1 MAPAPSTAAVL
12 ISGFISVF
20 NSIVSEVV
28 CVKRGQHGTR
38 STLFASPALSH
49 AATNEAN
56 KLLLLPTMATR
67 LVQTF
72 VPDVA
77 VEKVESILAAL
88 EGEGMVAFKN
98 NLPGPLTQ
106 FHILAPAEK
115 LESLLDPMQAALGS
129 YESFRAIV
137 LPIETVVPQMP
148 EPVEEP
154 PSEEELAT
162 ATGSAEDP
170 TASNGKKAAKPSQR
184 ISREELLEDLTEIT
198 KPATVHWWMVGLS
211 TIVATIGLAT
221 DSTAVLIGAMVIAP
235 LLGPNM
241 ALALASTLGE
251 MPLAKAAIKAN
262 IFGVALAFLVAAIA
276 GWLFDLNLESAQ
288 IVARTD
294 LHLEDLLLA
303 LAAGGAGALAFTS
316 GVPASLVGV
325 MVAVA
330 LLPPLAVCALMAT
343 SGNWEAARGAGML
356 LSGNLV
362 CVNFAAMATFLL
374 SGVAP
379 RTWWQKRQTRK
390 IAFGMLSVWAL
401 LLAALVFFVILAERG
416 QAAV

>member
-1 MAPAPSTAAVL
+1 
-12 ISGFISVF
+12 
-20 NSIVSEVV
+20 
-28 CVKRGQHGTR
+28 
-38 STLFASPALSH
+38 
-49 AATNEAN
+49 
-56 KLLLLPTMATR
+56 MATR

-77 VEKVESILAAL
+77 VEKVESILAEL
-88 EGEGMVAFKN
+88 QDEGILAFKN

-129 YESFRAIV
+129 YDSFRAIV
-137 LPIETVVPQMP
+137 LPVETVVPKMP
-148 EPVEEP
+148 EPIVAP
-154 PSEEELAT
+154 PSEEELAAT
-162 ATGSAEDP
+162 ATVEQASGNG
-170 TASNGKKAAKPSQR
+170 SNGKKAAKKSHR

-276 GWLFDLNLESAQ
+276 GWLFELNLESTQ
-288 IVARTD
+288 ILARTD
-294 LHLEDLLLA
+294 LHMEDLLLA

-343 SGNWEAARGAGML
+343 SGNWEAARGAAML
-356 LSGNLV
+356 LTGNLV

-390 IAFGMLSVWAL
+390 VAFGMLSVWAL
-401 LLAALVFFVILAERG
+401 LLAALVFFVLLAERG
-416 QAAV
+416 QAAP

>member
-1 MAPAPSTAAVL
+1 
-12 ISGFISVF
+12 
-20 NSIVSEVV
+20 
-28 CVKRGQHGTR
+28 
-38 STLFASPALSH
+38 
-49 AATNEAN
+49 
-56 KLLLLPTMATR
+56 MATR

-77 VEKVESILAAL
+77 VEKVESILQEL
-88 EGEGMVAFKN
+88 QDEGFVAFKN

-115 LESLLDPMQAALGS
+115 LETLLDPMQAALGS

-137 LPIETVVPQMP
+137 LAVQTVVPKLP
-148 EPVEEP
+148 EPVVEAEENEAVNEA
-154 PSEEELAT
+154 SV
-162 ATGSAEDP
+162 
-170 TASNGKKAAKPSQR
+170 TASGKSKSTR
-184 ISREELLEDLTEIT
+184 ISREELVDDLAQVTH
-198 KPATVHWWMVGLS
+198 PNSVHWWMVGLS

-251 MPLAKAAIKAN
+251 IPLAKAAIKAN
-262 IFGVALAFLVAAIA
+262 VFGVALAFLVAAIG
-276 GWLFDLNLESAQ
+276 GWLFDLNLESTQ
-288 IVARTD
+288 ILARTD

-303 LAAGGAGALAFTS
+303 LAAGGAGALAFTN
-316 GVPASLVGV
+316 GVSASLVGV

-343 SGNWEAARGAGML
+343 SGNWEAARGAAML

-379 RTWWQKRQTRK
+379 RTWWQKRKTRK
-390 IAFGMLSVWAL
+390 VAFGMLTVWAL
-401 LLAALVFFVILAERG
+401 LLGALVFFVVLAERG
-416 QAAV
+416 QATP